1 MSKEE
6 NKKNIGL
13 KVAAL
18 VAASAAAAAAYF
30 RVSYEVFKKT
40 CIKGTTHFGT
50 SDNGLIVR
58 KSNSGWLSTI
68 AHQNLS
74 ITSDDG
80 LLLHGTYIPSENAS
94 NEWIVLVHGYDADST
109 QMLPLAKTYHAHGY
123 QIVIPDLRCHGTSEG
138 EVISFGAKESDDLCG
153 WMDLILQMDPNA
165 KIILHGISMGASTS
179 LLASS
184 KVMHTALKGVIS
196 DCGYTSYQDVL
207 RHLTTKIYH
216 IPGSVF
222 VPGVSFWI
230 KKIGHFTYQDCDC
243 IQAICMKAVPTLFFH
258 GANDTFIPTEMVNRL
273 ANALQNASIVEIV
286 ENAGHAQ
293 CMYDNKY
300 MSKCL
305 LFVQKQMFNG

>member
-1 MSKEE
+1 
-6 NKKNIGL
+6 
-13 KVAAL
+13 
-18 VAASAAAAAAYF
+18 
-30 RVSYEVFKKT
+30 
-40 CIKGTTHFGT
+40 
-50 SDNGLIVR
+50 
-58 KSNSGWLSTI
+58 
-68 AHQNLS
+68 
-74 ITSDDG
+74 
-80 LLLHGTYIPSENAS
+80 
-94 NEWIVLVHGYDADST
+94 
-109 QMLPLAKTYHAHGY
+109 
-123 QIVIPDLRCHGTSEG
+123 
-138 EVISFGAKESDDLCG
+138 
-153 WMDLILQMDPNA
+153 MDPNA

-230 KKIGHFTYQDCDC
+230 KKLGHFTYQDCDC

-258 GANDTFIPTEMVNRL
+258 GASDTFIPTEMVNRL

>member
-6 NKKNIGL
+6 NKKNTGL

-30 RVSYEVFKKT
+30 RVSYEVFKK
-40 CIKGTTHFGT
+40 
-50 SDNGLIVR
+50 R

-138 EVISFGAKESDDLCG
+138 EVISFDFT
-153 WMDLILQMDPNA
+153 N
-165 KIILHGISMGASTS
+165 
-179 LLASS
+179 
-184 KVMHTALKGVIS
+184 
-196 DCGYTSYQDVL
+196 
-207 RHLTTKIYH
+207 
-216 IPGSVF
+216 GS
-222 VPGVSFWI
+222 
-230 KKIGHFTYQDCDC
+230 
-243 IQAICMKAVPTLFFH
+243 
-258 GANDTFIPTEMVNRL
+258 
-273 ANALQNASIVEIV
+273 
-286 ENAGHAQ
+286 
-293 CMYDNKY
+293 
-300 MSKCL
+300 
-305 LFVQKQMFNG
+305 